1 MNPRFTI
8 SRMAA
13 AEVAGA
19 VAYWLRE
26 YFKDQR
32 FISSVVA
39 IPVFDHDDEEYL
51 DIMVVFDGDYK
62 RLDLDCRRAIYD
74 KLDQKLEDLRIVAP
88 HMLSFTCE
96 KDWDKIHGGK
106 HPRLSIYNGRG
117 WH

>member
-1 MNPRFTI
+1 MRPRFTI

-19 VAYWLRE
+19 VAYWLRD
-26 YFKDQR
+26 YFNDQR
-32 FISSVVA
+32 FINSVVA

-51 DIMVVFDGDYK
+51 DIMVVLDGNYK

-74 KLDQKLEDLRIVAP
+74 KLNQKFEDLRIAAP
-88 HMLSFTCE
+88 HVLSFTC
-96 KDWDKIHGGK
+96 KRDWDKMYCGK
-106 HPRLSIYNGRG
+106 HPKLSIYNGRF